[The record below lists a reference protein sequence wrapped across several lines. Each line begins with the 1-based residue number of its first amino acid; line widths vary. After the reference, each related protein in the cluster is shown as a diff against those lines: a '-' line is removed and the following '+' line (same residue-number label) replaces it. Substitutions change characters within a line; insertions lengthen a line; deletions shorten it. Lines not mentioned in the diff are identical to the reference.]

1 MANDLL
7 ENISAFKGRHIWEVS
22 GKGPAALQEV
32 EPEDILH
39 VHSCASWAEFLA
51 KTDSRAR
58 LAITVHDCSLFT
70 GGCVFPLDCDL
81 WKTGCKSCKRGIPGA
96 DKAAAAKK
104 ELVAARKPL
113 LVAPSA
119 WMGAMLKEVWPGLD
133 VRIIP
138 NGVAW
143 EEDIPGFRTRLP
155 VLLFVAH
162 SGESAVYKGGDRW
175 MGVYQ
180 KIRDMFPDIR
190 AYFVGGRKH
199 EKKGD
204 IQCLPLLPNSE
215 LRRLM
220 RQCRMLVYPSLG
232 DNHPLI
238 VLEAMACGL
247 PVAATAAG
255 GIPEQIEHGRTG
267 ILARDCR
274 DLPRAAAGALKKPAD
289 MAKMSHRAW
298 REGSKRF
305 NVQRMAAAYEKVYAS
320 LHTGT

>member
-1 MANDLL
+1 MANDLR
-7 ENISAFKGRHIWEVS
+7 ENISAFKSKHIWEVS
-22 GKGPAALQEV
+22 GKGTAALGEV

-39 VHSCASWAEFLA
+39 VHSCASWLEFLPEA
-51 KTDSRAR
+51 
-58 LAITVHDCSLFT
+58 AIPGRMVITAHDCSLFT
-70 GGCVFPLDCDL
+70 GGCVFPLDCAL

-96 DKAAAAKK
+96 DRAAAAKK
-104 ELVAARKPL
+104 ELVAALDPL

-119 WMGAMLKEVWPGLD
+119 WMGAMLKDVWPGLN
-133 VRIIP
+133 VRIVP

-143 EEDIPGFRTRLP
+143 EEDIPNFRTRLP

-162 SGESAVYKGGDRW
+162 SGESAVYKGGQRW

-180 KIRDMFPDIR
+180 KIKDTVPHIR

-220 RQCRMLVYPSLG
+220 RQCLMLVYPSLG

-247 PVAATAAG
+247 PVAATASG

-267 ILARDCR
+267 TLARDCR
-274 DLPRAAAGALKKPAD
+274 DMPRAAAEALQKPAD
-289 MAKMSHRAW
+289 TAKMAYRAW
-298 REGSKRF
+298 REGGRRF
-305 NVQRMAAAYEKVYAS
+305 GVQRMAAAYEKIYTS
-320 LHTGT
+320 LYTGV